1 MLRGEELVPHRE
13 FTLEGKGLREW
24 FLATFPSGFGCERR
38 SLIER
43 LGVFQEFDRIY
54 LACQPVEYWLG
65 LESLG
70 RLMVRFEGG
79 AERAP
84 SVWITCHHPAV
95 CPAELTVKRT
105 SFPASSRVGKVKA
118 EFFLPEELWFARS
131 GCRLGNLVPS
141 VIRLS
146 ESSDWEFIE
155 FKRGTTATS

>member
-84 SVWITCHHPAV
+84 SESLAITRQCARQNSPWKG
-95 CPAELTVKRT
+95 PLFLRPPGSERSRR
-105 SFPASSRVGKVKA
+105 SFSFRRSFGSRVRVA
-118 EFFLPEELWFARS
+118 DLVTWSLLS
-131 GCRLGNLVPS
+131 YGCRNPLTGNS
-141 VIRLS
+141 
-146 ESSDWEFIE
+146 
-155 FKRGTTATS
+155 